1 MLVRTQVYL
10 PEEDVQI
17 IAALAIQRRV
27 PRARIMREVVREGV
41 EGISRKKNGGKVSA
55 YAALKSISK
64 IGASGP
70 TDLSEKMDE
79 YLYGKKSKY
88 A

>member
-41 EGISRKKNGGKVSA
+41 EGISRKKKWRKG
-55 YAALKSISK
+55 
-64 IGASGP
+64 
-70 TDLSEKMDE
+70 
-79 YLYGKKSKY
+79 
-88 A
+88 

>member
-10 PEEDVQI
+10 PEEDVQMIASLALQRKVSKAKI
-17 IAALAIQRRV
+17 I
-27 PRARIMREVVREGV
+27 REVVREGV
-41 EGISRKKNGGKVSA
+41 KGISRKKNGGKISA
-55 YAALKSISK
+55 YEALRSISK

-70 TDLSEKMDE
+70 TDLSETMDE

>member
-10 PEEDVQI
+10 PEEDVQM
-17 IAALAIQRRV
+17 IATLAMQRKV
-27 PRARIMREVVREGV
+27 PKARIIREVVRDGV
-41 EGISRKKNGGKVSA
+41 KSMDDKKMARKSA
-55 YAALKSISK
+55 YKALEAISK
-64 IGASGP
+64 MGLSGP
-70 TDLSEKMDE
+70 TDLSENMDE

>member
-10 PEEDVQI
+10 PEEDVQM
-17 IAALAIQRRV
+17 IASLALQRKV
-27 PRARIMREVVREGV
+27 TRARVMREVIKIGV
-41 EGISRKKNGGKVSA
+41 KGMGRKNSA
-55 YAALKSISK
+55 YEALMAISK

-70 TDLSEKMDE
+70 KDLSEKMDE